1 MAGVED
7 GDRQYVTGVTY
18 NSQGILSQLNLGNG
32 THETFAYNDR
42 FQMTSQSLMKGTEV
56 LQRFDYSYGQTD
68 VATGSVDATKNNG
81 QLGKIESY
89 IGSNKQ
95 ASQRFAYDHLG
106 RLKEAREHR
115 GDNDS
120 LTYKQVFDFD
130 RFGNKYRKSASN
142 PTTGQVNPLPFTPIE
157 EATTPGTGD
166 IDKATNR
173 FRTGTTYDDAGQ
185 VVADS
190 KFRSL
195 GFGYDANGRL
205 VKATKVNQPDAWTVY
220 DALGNRV
227 ATKINDVW
235 QLMVYDAF
243 GKLIAEYGVPAEGA
257 GGVRYIQQDWQ
268 GSVRAVANSN
278 GHVVARTDHQAFG
291 EQIGVGVGMRK
302 VEQGYSADKATR
314 QGYGLTEN
322 DESSGLNHT
331 WFRKLENQAGRWTS
345 PDPYIGSMSVGNP
358 QSFNRYSYVE
368 NDPVNFVDPSG
379 LCSIVTTI
387 NANGQIT
394 STATSGCTVTINGG
408 GQSPV
413 SGGGGIFGDGVFLP
427 EEGPGEGIDI
437 GGGGGEVASEG
448 NEANCIDMLNAV
460 LERLLGKRDFG
471 QLKNMETSTTGIEAL
486 LANFILSGRMIEISE
501 GPSNYN
507 IASRTISINTNPLR
521 SQWGITLDIIHEG
534 LHGARKSGF
543 THEQIFKAMAQISGI
558 DFRQFSRERREQ
570 LRRQGIRRPTDDN
583 LYRDAMNR
591 WIRDNC
597 GE

>member
-32 THETFAYNDR
+32 THETFAYYDR

-243 GKLIAEYGVPAEGA
+243 GKLVAEYGLSAEGA
-257 GGVRYIQQDWQ
+257 GGVKCIQQDWQ

-291 EQIGVGVGMRK
+291 EEIGVGVGLRK
-302 VEQGYSADKATR
+302 IEHGYSADRATR

-427 EEGPGEGIDI
+427 EEGPGEGIEI
-437 GGGGGEVASEG
+437 GGGGGG
-448 NEANCIDMLNAV
+448 
-460 LERLLGKRDFG
+460 GG
-471 QLKNMETSTTGIEAL
+471 QSGIL
-486 LANFILSGRMIEISE
+486 LASANNANAPTQEKPKTPKDCDREFQKRVSRSTRNNYIRQGFVVLGFSLAVILTSGGAALPATAGAIGTS
-501 GPSNYN
+501 G
-507 IASRTISINTNPLR
+507 ASS
-521 SQWGITLDIIHEG
+521 
-534 LHGARKSGF
+534 F
-543 THEQIFKAMAQISGI
+543 VAMAEIL
-558 DFRQFSRERREQ
+558 DAEEDRQEC
-570 LRRQGIRRPTDDN
+570 
-583 LYRDAMNR
+583 YRDAARRWNNR
-591 WIRDNC
+591 R
-597 GE
+597 

>member
-471 QLKNMETSTTGIEAL
+471 KLKNMETSTTGIEAL